1 MTPLPHASMYEEE
14 KKDCSNS
21 EMSEDQEKNEE
32 PAAASQPVN
41 ADTDPVDEREPDSE
55 SEGSSSESDED
66 GDDVPAE
73 ALPDG
78 DTNDDLHALLAYS
91 KNRLEQAASAE
102 QAEKPPEIED
112 GVEEDH
118 EEDEDQ
124 PGIDDASGA
133 ETGATDEHDAGA
145 VPAESG
151 AGEDQVIVP
160 TRDESSDEE
169 QTESSV
175 IEGKS
180 DEELLKLAE
189 EKVRLAEE
197 KARLDDAD
205 ETEQK
210 AAEEPSARRNENSE
224 LWALLNYS
232 KMRLETGATPSLGK
246 KPAGK
251 DDQSVSS
258 KLSKTSRTSKRSLG
272 SKSATNSVTVEGGPA
287 VSPLN
292 GDGDKPDVPFP
303 DVTDGGNVSVDGS
316 VSLESKNDEDED
328 EDEEHSDESDEESS
342 EDEDEDGEDEL
353 PR

>member
-21 EMSEDQEKNEE
+21 EMSEDQEKEE

-55 SEGSSSESDED
+55 SEGSSSDSDED

-205 ETEQK
+205 ETEEK

-328 EDEEHSDESDEESS
+328 EDEDESDEESS
-342 EDEDEDGEDEL
+342 EDEDGEDEL

>member
-21 EMSEDQEKNEE
+21 EMSEDQEKEE

-66 GDDVPAE
+66 GDGVPAE

-205 ETEQK
+205 ETEEK

-328 EDEEHSDESDEESS
+328 EDEDESDEESS
-342 EDEDEDGEDEL
+342 EDEDGEDEL